1 VRASAII
8 VELDR
13 LIVATDARGVYE
25 FARAST
31 TARSSLPAAIITQ
44 PTPQQKQQATPQQKP
59 QTTSQQ

>member
-1 VRASAII
+1 
-8 VELDR
+8 

-31 TARSSLPAAIITQ
+31 TGRSSLPVAILTQ
-44 PTPQQKQQATPQQKP
+44 PAAQQKLQATPQQKL